1 MNCVDKL
8 MIRMICVY
16 ERVSCYVV
24 CTCVH
29 QRGYMRHAW
38 VPFLTLNKKRIKIA
52 TLRILIEHIYSE
64 DFKITVL
71 FIKYIYIYYQIYF

>member
-1 MNCVDKL
+1 
-8 MIRMICVY
+8 
-16 ERVSCYVV
+16 
-24 CTCVH
+24 
-29 QRGYMRHAW
+29 MRHAW

-71 FIKYIYIYYQIYF
+71 SNIFLTFYFIDIGLKLLIHRRNWIYKKKTTTIP